1 MVLAQTSL
9 CWQRFIIVK
18 AMIFPVVLYRCGLDH
33 RTVWM
38 PKNRCLWTVVLKT
51 LESPLDSKEIKPVD
65 PKANQCWIFT
75 GRTDI
80 EAEVLMLW
88 PPDVKS
94 WPTGKDPD
102 GGKYWGQGLL
112 WQLSCPMCPLGPRPR
127 GSWRLPP
134 TCLPGSVPV
143 SRCHTDHTQATSRQ
157 WSRPQQPRC
166 LRSGKWSWAQRRL
179 CPPASLCPSGHRW

>member
-1 MVLAQTSL
+1 MRRVARAVTSMPHICVCPKFFL
-9 CWQRFIIVK
+9 SHLTTEELRKPALFSSRTRG
-18 AMIFPVVLYRCGLDH
+18 ASGSSRSAVV
-33 RTVWM
+33 T
-38 PKNRCLWTVVLKT
+38 
-51 LESPLDSKEIKPVD
+51 
-65 PKANQCWIFT
+65 
-75 GRTDI
+75 
-80 EAEVLMLW
+80 
-88 PPDVKS
+88 
-94 WPTGKDPD
+94 
-102 GGKYWGQGLL
+102 WGENVPSLL
-112 WQLSCPMCPLGPRPR
+112 WQLGCPMCPLGPRPR